1 MSTYYMNL
9 YKKNKLKSIFVVIG
23 GFLVMVSCSQDQ
35 ECCLPIDDFENLIGK
50 WQIYEYGYSPGGGYI
65 VKKVTNGPAQI
76 LTFESDNQF
85 SSENAGLD
93 RFSYY
98 LNLND
103 SLEGSILAL
112 YEKEA
117 DAKGNQD
124 TKSLAHSYMIK
135 YENGNLKLYYR
146 YCIEG
151 CHIGLK
157 KKN

>member
-1 MSTYYMNL
+1 MS
-9 YKKNKLKSIFVVIG
+9 KSNILFVIAL
-23 GFLVMVSCSQDQ
+23 FLAAVSCNNNQD
-35 ECCLPIDDFENLIGK
+35 CCLPSGEPEGLIGK
-50 WQIYEYGYSPGGGYI
+50 WQIYEHGYSPGGGYI
-65 VKKVTNGPAQI
+65 VKEVPNEPAQI

-85 SSENAGLD
+85 SSRNAGMD

-98 LNLND
+98 LILND

-112 YEKEA
+112 YEEEPDTK
-117 DAKGNQD
+117 DNQD

-135 YENGNLKLYYR
+135 YEEGNVKLFYR

-157 KKN
+157 KIE